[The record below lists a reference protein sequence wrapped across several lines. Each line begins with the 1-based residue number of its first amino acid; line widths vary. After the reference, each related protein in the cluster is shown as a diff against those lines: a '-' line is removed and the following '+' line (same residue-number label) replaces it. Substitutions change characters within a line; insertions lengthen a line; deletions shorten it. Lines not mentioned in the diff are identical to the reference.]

1 MKESQIEKYL
11 RQTKKHKNQ
20 ATIDERVSNGFG
32 IISEILASIERVPL
46 VNTEYKWDSSSD
58 KQLL

>member
-1 MKESQIEKYL
+1 MSQIEKYL
-11 RQTKKHKNQ
+11 RQTKKHKIQ

-46 VNTEYKWDSSSD
+46 VNTE
-58 KQLL
+58 